1 MHAIQIVLIC
11 FAVFAMSRALI
22 RYRRG
27 LTRMLHLELWLLFW
41 IAVVVV
47 GLRPEVTN
55 LLADWLGVGRGV
67 DTAMYLA
74 LLMVFYLLFRCF
86 GKIEDLD
93 RQLTRVVRAN
103 ALHEMEED
111 LALARK
117 QDRPDAPP
125 PPSSPSPPPPPP

>member
-27 LTRMLHLELWLLFW
+27 LMRVLHVELWLLFW
-41 IAVVVV
+41 VGVVVV
-47 GLRPEVTN
+47 GMRPEVTD
-55 LLADWLGVGRGV
+55 LLANWLGVGRGV

-74 LLMVFYLLFRCF
+74 LLLIFYLLFRSF

-93 RQLTRVVRAN
+93 RQLTRMVRAN
-103 ALHEMEED
+103 ALREMEED
-111 LALARK
+111 LAAD
-117 QDRPDAPP
+117 QRPDPP
-125 PPSSPSPPPPPP
+125 KET